1 MVKEVIVMK
10 QYSNVE
16 EYADEIYNKL
26 YARGRKAIDALKE
39 NGIVTKYDLIR
50 AGIAP
55 SQTARAIRDLKDHG
69 IPIQALSRIKTPESS
84 NPVVR
89 YTFGDRRDIHSEW
102 QDGRRLVPKGMKEKL
117 IRVYGARCAYCGEK
131 LEPRKLQVDHRLP
144 VKYFGELSQK
154 EKRNPQN
161 YLLLCP
167 ECNRKKAEAVDE
179 GCAKTCYKTDDM
191 SIIKSCY
198 WYDPINYT
206 HVCMKPVRKLEI
218 KWDESDVDNY
228 EALAKE
234 AKKHGLSPQDLVK
247 SMIEKLKK

>member
-1 MVKEVIVMK
+1 MMK
-10 QYSNVE
+10 QYSSAE

-26 YARGRKAIDALKE
+26 YARGRKAIDALKQ
-39 NGIVTKYDLIR
+39 NGVVTKYDLIR

-55 SQTARAIRDLKDHG
+55 TQTARAIRDLKDHG
-69 IPIQALSRIKTPESS
+69 IPIQALSRVKTPESK

-89 YTFGDRRDIHSEW
+89 YTFGERRDIHPEW
-102 QDGRRLVPKGMKEKL
+102 QNGRRLVPAGMKGKL
-117 IRVYGARCAYCGEK
+117 IRIYGSRCAYCGEK

-144 VKYFGELSQK
+144 VKYFGELNEK
-154 EKRNPQN
+154 EKGNPQN

-206 HVCMKPVRKLEI
+206 HVCMKPVGKLEV
-218 KWDESDVDNY
+218 KWNEDDIDEY
-228 EALAKE
+228 KALMKT
-234 AKKHGLSPQDLVK
+234 AKKRGISPQEVVKQLVK
-247 SMIEKLKK
+247 TLKD